1 MGTLEKNIIFYAS
14 DKPSW
19 IIFGPGKLVRFR
31 GISGESDEII
41 LTQWMHWSLEDPCL
55 SLEQMKLGIELA
67 WYVHFRAWMIRG
79 EKEKGKISYIGT
91 QCVWPPPVTT
101 KHWKQERPLMR
112 WGPFTRQI
120 KKSCMLPWLLR
131 KGDGS
136 QDVCWGKNEGCE
148 RWEIRTRRWQYI
160 SFFWLVILPRRN
172 GSSKVLRRKRRNYS
186 LQLRFLPLPYECLC
200 KGKRSRSS

>member
-1 MGTLEKNIIFYAS
+1 MRMGGILFMGTLEKNIIFYAS

-79 EKEKGKISYIGT
+79 EKEKGKTSYSGT
-91 QCVWPPPVTT
+91 QCVGPPHGITT
-101 KHWKQERPLMR
+101 HGKRGRALMR
-112 WGPFTRQI
+112 RGTFTCQMKRIYMILQI
-120 KKSCMLPWLLR
+120 LR
-131 KGDGS
+131 KLDS
-136 QDVCWGKNEGCE
+136 SENLWWGK
-148 RWEIRTRRWQYI
+148 
-160 SFFWLVILPRRN
+160 
-172 GSSKVLRRKRRNYS
+172 KR
-186 LQLRFLPLPYECLC
+186 
-200 KGKRSRSS
+200 G